1 MTVCQSKKRGELVS
15 QTFAHMIKSSLQK
28 IHTVV
33 TVMEHVLKKRRMNTP
48 GYRELYTAKTMQ
60 AATTAQPP

>member
-1 MTVCQSKKRGELVS
+1 MS
-15 QTFAHMIKSSLQK
+15 QTFAHMIESSLYK
-28 IHTVV
+28 NHTVV
-33 TVMEHVLKKRRMNTP
+33 TVMEHVMKKERMNTP